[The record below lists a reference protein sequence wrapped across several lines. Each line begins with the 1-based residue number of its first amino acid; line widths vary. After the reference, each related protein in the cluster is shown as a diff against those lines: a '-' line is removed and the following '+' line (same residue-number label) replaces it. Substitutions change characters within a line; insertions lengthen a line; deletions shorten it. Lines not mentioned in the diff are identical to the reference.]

1 MKPFPCTASEQAYA
15 QIARASTAEPA
26 KPPSAHP
33 RRRATFTTKPPAPP
47 ASPPTSTPSASS
59 ATAAPGPMLAA
70 CSAVAAPAMATKTT
84 GVAIPSLSPLSMLS
98 SRRIRAGTAGFTIT
112 PAPRAASVGARAAP
126 TSRASQTF
134 MPLKSASASSIPR
147 PIVSGSPTPSSR
159 RHRPR
164 SARRSANLT
173 RDASENSTRTRV
185 ISASA
190 FTNSWEGAKPSGASR
205 PWVSSK
211 PASTKMIGAV
221 TSYRSSRA
229 DSAPQTKTIAAT
241 IAASEALTGS
251 CLPSRG
257 RSSGWCRGNIGW
269 RDSTGSSLALSGL
282 VVGGPAGAGL
292 VAECGDGGCDRR
304 EEVVWVDRAGEPVA
318 FDLPPYWVLEFGEHQ
333 ADALGVQRLVELGQH
348 IGGGGVHVGHWL
360 RRDEDP

>member
-59 ATAAPGPMLAA
+59 ATAAPGPVLAA

-147 PIVSGSPTPSSR
+147 PIVSGSPIPSSR

-173 RDASENSTRTRV
+173 RDASENSTRIRV

-190 FTNSWEGAKPSGASR
+190 FTSSREGAKPSGASR

-229 DSAPQTKTIAAT
+229 DSAPHTKTIAAT
-241 IAASEALTGS
+241 IAASEALTESG
-251 CLPSRG
+251 LRSR
-257 RSSGWCRGNIGW
+257 RSSGWCRGNVGW

-282 VVGGPAGAGL
+282 AGGGPLGAGL

-304 EEVVWVDRAGEPVA
+304 EEMVWVDGAREPVA
-318 FDLPPYWVLEFGEHQ
+318 LDLPPYRILEFGEHQ
-333 ADALGVQRLVELGQH
+333 ADALGVQCLVEFGQH